1 MNWNKTFQHCPDWYE
16 SQLFVSLKIHWKVL
30 FFLEYWKRYS
40 KKLSNRWNVK
50 DCNLLE
56 VSGHFFCQALNTSFK
71 CTITNKKKE
80 NVRSD
85 YCFYA
90 TKECFNRR
98 TKQKEPYFP
107 VYLARL
113 RRFFGF
119 VVVLAFVTLTVAC
132 HFLVIILRL
141 CVYHYMFLA
150 DGLRPFSS
158 FVSNLISSLV
168 NLLVIGLI
176 DKIFE
181 ALATKLTKW
190 GMIWT
195 V

>member
-1 MNWNKTFQHCPDWYE
+1 M
-16 SQLFVSLKIHWKVL
+16 
-30 FFLEYWKRYS
+30 
-40 KKLSNRWNVK
+40 
-50 DCNLLE
+50 
-56 VSGHFFCQALNTSFK
+56 
-71 CTITNKKKE
+71 
-80 NVRSD
+80 
-85 YCFYA
+85 
-90 TKECFNRR
+90 
-98 TKQKEPYFP
+98 
-107 VYLARL
+107 
-113 RRFFGF
+113 
-119 VVVLAFVTLTVAC
+119 VVLAFVTLTVAC

-190 GMIWT
+190 GMI
-195 V
+195 